1 MNRKPLEVVAA
12 MIVRDGR
19 FLLCRRPLSK
29 ARGGQWEFPG
39 GKVEAGET
47 KFEAI
52 VRELR
57 EELNITVEPQAEC
70 ANALYD
76 YPDLT
81 VSLTLIWAKIAEG
94 EPELLEHLDA
104 KWVTV
109 QQAAAMELCPADRI
123 LLRQVE
129 RMENYGI

>member
-1 MNRKPLEVVAA
+1 MNRKPLAVVAA
-12 MIVRDGR
+12 IIVRDGR

-70 ANALYD
+70 ASALYD
-76 YPDLT
+76 YPELT
-81 VSLTLIWAKIAEG
+81 VSLTLISAKIAEG

-104 KWVTV
+104 KWVTA
-109 QQAAAMELCPADRI
+109 QEAGAMVLCPADRI

-129 RMENYGI
+129 RMEINGV

>member
-1 MNRKPLEVVAA
+1 MKRRPLEVVAA
-12 MIVRDGR
+12 MLVRENR
-19 FLLCRRPLSK
+19 FLLCRRPLHK

-57 EELNITVEPQAEC
+57 EELNITVEPLREC

-104 KWVTV
+104 KWVTA
-109 QQAAAMELCPADRI
+109 QEAAAMELCPADRI